1 MGAISGYLLPMLFLG
16 LDLAWGK
23 KNTSGGCVVS
33 CAADPGS
40 RAKVLEWVE
49 TLGDDDAIMGWV
61 RRWND
66 ADEARD
72 GLLLGVDAPLL
83 VPNLAGK
90 RPCETELGKRFAKFQ
105 AGAHPANR
113 TIFGGDVRG
122 ERLVERLAEMG
133 VRHDPYLNLPRQS
146 NTRQVMEVFPHP
158 AHIVLFGLEKTL
170 KYKPKPKR
178 TYATRWAAMNEYS
191 RLLRSLAGFDPPL
204 DLPDAWPP
212 ADVSGLVG
220 GKLKHLEDGLD
231 ALSCAY
237 VVLWYWRRGA
247 AGAEVL
253 GDMTSGYIVI
263 PRAPG

>member
-1 MGAISGYLLPMLFLG
+1 MLFLG

-33 CAADPGS
+33 CAAIPGS
-40 RAKVLEWVE
+40 RASVLEYTE
-49 TLGDDDAIMGWV
+49 TLGDDDEIIDWIS
-61 RRWND
+61 RWNG

-72 GLLLGVDAPLL
+72 GLLLGIDAPLL
-83 VPNLAGK
+83 VPNDTGK

-113 TIFGGDVRG
+113 TIFGDDVRG
-122 ERLVERLAEMG
+122 ERLVARLVESG
-133 VRHDPYLNLPRQS
+133 IKHDPYLHAPRQ
-146 NTRQVMEVFPHP
+146 TKLWQAMEVFPHP
-158 AHIVLFGLEKTL
+158 AHVILFGLEKTL

-178 TYATRWAAMNEYS
+178 SYEMRWAAMNEYA
-191 RLLRSLAGFDPPL
+191 RLLRSLSQFDPPL
-204 DLPDAWPP
+204 DLPEHWPP
-212 ADVSGLVG
+212 ADVSGMIG
-220 GKLKHLEDGLD
+220 AKLKRLEDGLD

-237 VVLWYWRRGA
+237 VVLWYWRYGK

-253 GDMTSGYIVI
+253 GDMTDGYVVI